1 MPIKSIIPTAEVYL
15 QPQASANEMENLES
29 CFDDLRTTKGLAEA
43 CVQNENG
50 THNDV
55 EDLLSQ
61 VNKVYKVFLEAIS
74 SMHKR
79 EGPDKLKAC
88 MKAYVDAL
96 DGRDM
101 NGKFITEWRNILS
114 KKVSEMNLKCPSG
127 TKCQFNSG
135 LFLPLSIFFT
145 FLWLLPPKE
154 GKATYVVETIECMS
168 E

>member
-29 CFDDLRTTKGLAEA
+29 CFDDLRTTKGLAEV

-55 EDLLSQ
+55 KDLLSK

-96 DGRDM
+96 DGRDI
-101 NGKFITEWRNILS
+101 NGKFINEWRNILS
-114 KKVSEMNLKCPSG
+114 KKVSEMDVKCPNG
-127 TKCQFNSG
+127 KKCQFNSG
-135 LFLPLSIFFT
+135 FFYLQV
-145 FLWLLPPKE
+145 FFHFFV
-154 GKATYVVETIECMS
+154 ATAS
-168 E
+168 

>member
-29 CFDDLRTTKGLAEA
+29 CFDDLRTTKGIAEA
-43 CVQNENG
+43 CVQNESG

-55 EDLLSQ
+55 EDLLRK

-96 DGRDM
+96 DGRDI

-114 KKVSEMNLKCPSG
+114 KKVSEMNLKWPSG

-135 LFLPLSIFFT
+135 LFLPSGIFSLFCGYCLLKKGRPHTSLRRLS
-145 FLWLLPPKE
+145 
-154 GKATYVVETIECMS
+154 V
-168 E
+168 